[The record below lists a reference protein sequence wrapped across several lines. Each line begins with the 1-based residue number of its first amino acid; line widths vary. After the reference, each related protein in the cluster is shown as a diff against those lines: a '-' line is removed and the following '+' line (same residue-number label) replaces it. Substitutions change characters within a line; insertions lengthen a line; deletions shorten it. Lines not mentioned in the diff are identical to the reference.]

1 MSDSWLKNRKKA
13 MDWLIKN
20 FPDSIGANKPLK
32 VGIFNDIK
40 EFDSDDKPALVWI
53 RRAMRLHTSR
63 KRYLKQLHSDVDR
76 VNLYGSPNGKVTI
89 DEVENAKQK
98 ILASMKKFKKQAKE
112 LEPPANKEKVL
123 AEVKIETKS
132 GRPILKLKKKLISFC
147 EVNHNE

>member
-1 MSDSWLKNRKKA
+1 MSENWLNNRKKA
-13 MDWLIKN
+13 VDWLIKN

-40 EFDSDDKPALVWI
+40 EFKSDDKPALVWI

-63 KRYLKQLHSDVDR
+63 KRYLKQLLYDVDR
-76 VNLYGSPNGKVTI
+76 VNLNGSPNGKVTK
-89 DEVENAKQK
+89 DEVENAKQQ

-132 GRPILKLKKKLISFC
+132 GRPILKLKKLISFC